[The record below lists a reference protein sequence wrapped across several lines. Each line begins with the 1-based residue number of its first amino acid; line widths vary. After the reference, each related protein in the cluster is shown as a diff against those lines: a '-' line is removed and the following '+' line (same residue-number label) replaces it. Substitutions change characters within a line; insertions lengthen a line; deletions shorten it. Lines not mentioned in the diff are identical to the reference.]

1 MQKMIK
7 QLHKYFWLTP
17 IFIFIQVY
25 ILNQVLFNG
34 YINPYFYIMLIIC
47 LPQISPKWLL
57 LSFAFFLGFFLDVFE
72 GSIGFHST
80 ACVLIA
86 FIKPGLEKIVIPKNT
101 ISAEQDL
108 FLQKLGFKMFSVY
121 AFVMI
126 FFHHAILFLLAH
138 FKLATF
144 TDILGKIALSSFITF
159 VIILICQFFF
169 FNSERRK

>member
-1 MQKMIK
+1 MIK
-7 QLHKYFWLTP
+7 QFYKYFWLTP

-34 YINPYFYIMLIIC
+34 YINPYFYIMLVIC
-47 LPQISPKWLL
+47 LPQITPRWFLL
-57 LSFAFFLGFFLDVFE
+57 TFSFFLGFFLDVFE

-80 ACVLIA
+80 ACVMIA
-86 FIKPGLEKIVIPKNT
+86 FLKPAFERIIIPKNT
-101 ISAEQDL
+101 INPEQNL

-121 AFVMI
+121 SFILI
-126 FFHHAILFLLAH
+126 FIHHAILFLLAH

-144 TDILGKIALSSFITF
+144 TDILGKITLSSFITF
-159 VIILICQFFF
+159 VIIIVCQFFF